1 MCVDEAEFRLTVK
14 NNNDSVFNLIKK
26 NTSVLKNYKVFIV
39 TCGSKGCY
47 ILNKKKIDYVPT
59 VYESTLDTTGCGD
72 VFFSTF
78 IYFYLTK
85 KFSFQEIAFLSH
97 VAAGL
102 HGLDEGNKNV
112 INKNIYFQSAQSLL
126 K

>member
-1 MCVDEAEFRLTVK
+1 MPGVVRIGDAHVGHASPTPSPFHQTSYATGSG
-14 NNNDSVFNLIKK
+14 NVFVNA
-26 NTSVLKNYKVFIV
+26 
-39 TCGSKGCY
+39 KGAVR
-47 ILNKKKIDYVPT
+47 IG
-59 VYESTLDTTGCGD
+59 DTTGCGD